1 MGIVRQNAKI
11 FLENPHHQNLQ
22 IKQNKTKKM
31 IIKMHHLMK
40 QISVKNLVHSLS
52 WSVTP
57 QSERQEGGKEKD
69 EQETSNYSN
78 YYDFC
83 LSSKLLGCDV
93 IGLCFLLYLVVS
105 QIDGFA

>member
-1 MGIVRQNAKI
+1 
-11 FLENPHHQNLQ
+11 
-22 IKQNKTKKM
+22 
-31 IIKMHHLMK
+31 MK

-57 QSERQEGGKEKD
+57 ESEGQEGGKEKD

-105 QIDGFA
+105 QIDGFAW